1 MTHLAESIIPAVAA
15 AQSVDDKNRILCEC
29 IYNHFASKYGVMD
42 KAKHSKRSKQPKP
55 RSHNQLLKKLKRM
68 RNEARRDLRRA
79 RRESQEEIVIQEI
92 AKQFYKLIRMHSK
105 AQKVS
110 LRSRANLEARKA
122 RSECAKSLWRFAAK
136 ILDDDRPTN
145 TTPAFSS
152 QTAESF
158 FKNVYSSAPKA
169 FQHPEWLPDPPAPT
183 YEFDDELIGYSI

>member
-1 MTHLAESIIPAVAA
+1 
-15 AQSVDDKNRILCEC
+15 
-29 IYNHFASKYGVMD
+29 MD
-42 KAKHSKRSKQPKP
+42 KVKRSKQPKP
-55 RSHNQLLKKLKRM
+55 KSHNRSLKKLKRM

-79 RRESQEEIVIQEI
+79 RREGQDELVIKEI
-92 AKQFYKLIRMHSK
+92 AKQFHKFIRMHTK

-110 LRSRANLEARKA
+110 LRSRANMEARKA
-122 RSECAKSLWRFAAK
+122 QSECAMSLWRFAAK

-169 FQHPEWLPDPPAPT
+169 FQRPEWLPDPPAPA
-183 YEFDDELIGYSI
+183 YEFDDELMVPEEVLRVIKNTRSSSSPSPN